1 MFAEVVIAESLVT
14 IRFSRWDKFLNA
26 SKRDISIRRDQLV
39 SIDLGPEIVKQCQGL
54 RAPGTYGFGV
64 IAGTYRQRHGV
75 KHFWNVRKKLADH
88 TVRFNLL
95 GSEFDTIVVQVG
107 DPKAISESLEKHS
120 VSQ

>member
-95 GSEFDTIVVQVG
+95 GSEFDTIVVQVC

>member
-107 DPKAISESLEKHS
+107 DPKAISDSLGKHS

>member
-107 DPKAISESLEKHS
+107 DPKAISESLGKHS
-120 VSQ
+120 VFQ

>member
-88 TVRFNLL
+88 TIRFNLL

-107 DPKAISESLEKHS
+107 DPKAISESLGKHS

>member
-64 IAGTYRQRHGV
+64 IAGTYHQRHGV

-107 DPKAISESLEKHS
+107 DPKAISESLGKHS

>member
-107 DPKAISESLEKHS
+107 DPKAISESLGKHS

>member
-1 MFAEVVIAESLVT
+1 MFANVSVT
-14 IRFSRWDKFLNA
+14 ETTVFIEFSRWDKFLNA

-64 IAGTYRQRHGV
+64 IAGTYRQRQGV

-107 DPKAISESLEKHS
+107 DPKAISESLGKHS

>member
-95 GSEFDTIVVQVG
+95 GREFDTSVVQVG
-107 DPKAISESLEKHS
+107 DPKAISESLA
-120 VSQ
+120 VSIA